1 MERIAFDDET
11 SVMIKQLKNA
21 NGYLECENI
30 ILKNL
35 GEHDNNRVSIISIRS
50 YLKNLLKYIED
61 KIVIN
66 KGNAHCENYRY
77 AAGILR
83 SVIATPHF
91 DR

>member
-1 MERIAFDDET
+1 MERIAIDDET
-11 SVMIKQLKNA
+11 SAMMIQLKNA

-35 GEHDNNRVSIISIRS
+35 GEHDNNSVSMTTIESH
-50 YLKNLLKYIED
+50 LKHLLKYIED

-83 SVIATPHF
+83 AVIATPHF